1 MPIPRIR
8 PYSFEA
14 DTGHAD
20 NVTSWRLEPRRAVL
34 LVHDMQSHF
43 VSMFDRTAEPVTPS
57 EAPSEAPSEVPSAAH
72 AGQLDVAIE
81 SIGRLARA
89 ARRGGVPVVYTAQPP
104 AQRPVDRAL
113 LTDFWGPGPA
123 DRQATGIIPQLAP
136 DEGDTVLT
144 KWRYSAFYRS
154 DLGARMAAEGRDQLV
169 ITGVY
174 AHIGCLTT
182 ALVAFM
188 EGIQVFFV
196 ADAMA
201 DFGRDDHVM
210 AARYVARRC
219 GQVAATEAVLPV
231 LRGADPD
238 QGAAAFE
245 SAALGSAGPGAAGD
259 RVGERVAAG
268 RR

>member
-14 DTGHAD
+14 GTGLAD

-43 VSMFDRTAEPVTPS
+43 VSMFDRTAETVARSQT
-57 EAPSEAPSEVPSAAH
+57 PSAAH
-72 AGQLDVAIE
+72 AGQLDVAIG
-81 SIGRLARA
+81 SIGRLAGA
-89 ARRGGVPVVYTAQPP
+89 ARSGGVPVVYTAQPP
-104 AQRPVDRAL
+104 AQRPADRAL

-136 DEGDTVLT
+136 DKGDTVLT

-154 DLGARMAAEGRDQLV
+154 DLGARMAVEGRDQLV

-259 RVGERVAAG
+259 RVGARVAAG